1 MDVPPF
7 SSATAREIG
16 RELVELEM
24 GSAAAEFGL
33 DFKLCAMRT
42 VGGFLKEAAAAV
54 QSSDGGVAKLEN
66 SVRSLEEERRKIEA
80 FKRELPLCMLLLT
93 DVIEGLKKELER
105 CRGDRFVHVFQE
117 LMPIR
122 SRCEEEGGAKLEVD
136 CKDKKKWMSSAQL
149 WSDYSSDDNRND
161 DDQSVAD
168 ERDGGPDGQEEEEE
182 NLCLESKSGADTFVP
197 FKGMAA
203 LVMSSKQEVT
213 PTAVLSDLSLRSPAA
228 GSASFPIS
236 VVAGNH
242 PGSGSVSKCAGRA
255 PPSTAGAHL
264 SLQLQQ
270 QRKARRCWSPE
281 LHRRFVLALQQLGG
295 AQVATPK
302 QIRELMKVDGLT
314 NDEVKSHLQKYRLH
328 TRKMPNASPP
338 ASRPVVVLGGL
349 WVPPENHTA
358 PPQKSVS
365 QSGSPQSPLQLADAR
380 RAISPTAGDSCEE
393 EGGKSECHNWR

>member
-1 MDVPPF
+1 
-7 SSATAREIG
+7 
-16 RELVELEM
+16 M
-24 GSAAAEFGL
+24 GSAAAEIGL
-33 DFKLCAMRT
+33 DFKLCATRT
-42 VGGFLKEAAAAV
+42 VGDFLKEAAAAV
-54 QSSDGGVAKLEN
+54 RSSDGGVAKLEN

-122 SRCEEEGGAKLEVD
+122 SRCEEEGGAKLEAH
-136 CKDKKKWMSSAQL
+136 CKDKKNWMSSAQL
-149 WSDYSSDDNRND
+149 WRDYSSDDNWND

-168 ERDGGPDGQEEEEE
+168 ERDGGPDGQEDKE
-182 NLCLESKSGADTFVP
+182 NLCVESRSGADTSVP

-213 PTAVLSDLSLRSPAA
+213 PTAILSDLSLRSPADK
-228 GSASFPIS
+228 SVSFPFS
-236 VVAGNH
+236 GVAGNH
-242 PGSGSVSKCAGRA
+242 PGSGSVSKCVGRA

-328 TRKMPNASPP
+328 TRNMPN

-349 WVPPENHTA
+349 WVPPENHSA
-358 PPQKSVS
+358 APQKSVS
-365 QSGSPQSPLQLADAR
+365 LSGSPQSPLQLADAR
-380 RAISPTAGDSCEE
+380 RAVSPTAGDSCEE
-393 EGGKSECHNWR
+393 EDGKSECHTWRLRSR

>member
-1 MDVPPF
+1 
-7 SSATAREIG
+7 
-16 RELVELEM
+16 M

-42 VGGFLKEAAAAV
+42 VGGFLKEAAVVV

-122 SRCEEEGGAKLEVD
+122 SRCEEEGGAKLELD
-136 CKDKKKWMSSAQL
+136 CKDKKNWMSSAQL

-168 ERDGGPDGQEEEEE
+168 ERDGGPDRQEEKE
-182 NLCLESKSGADTFVP
+182 NLSLESTGGADTFVP

-213 PTAVLSDLSLRSPAA
+213 PTAVLSDLALRSPTV
-228 GSASFPIS
+228 GSASCPVS

-242 PGSGSVSKCAGRA
+242 PVSGSASKCVGRA

-281 LHRRFVLALQQLGG
+281 LHRRFILALQQLGG

-328 TRKMPNASPP
+328 TRKLPNAAPP

-349 WVPPENHTA
+349 WVPPENHNA
-358 PPQKSVS
+358 PPQRSVS

-380 RAISPTAGDSCEE
+380 RAVSPTAGDSCCEE
-393 EGGKSECHNWR
+393 EDGKSECHNWR